1 MLLGSIH
8 ILLLLKSA
16 AISASAAELI
26 TFLRIL
32 DVTKIGPFK
41 SGRVDG
47 GFDKCD

>member
-16 AISASAAELI
+16 EISASAAEII

-32 DVTKIGPFK
+32 DVTKIGSLK
-41 SGRVDG
+41 SGGVDG
-47 GFDKCD
+47 GFDRYD